1 MKKLIVMALVISMP
15 LGMASAA
22 GLKNKPPQGISLG
35 GTEWLLDPYRS
46 DDPIAAIEKAHQE
59 QQEQAE
65 QKAKRDRDRTERG
78 GVFGGDDPW
87 DNRNSGGGTWGGGT
101 PGGGGW
107 GQGGDRGSTT
117 IDPTGE
123 TQSATV
129 RWGSSSGLR
138 NAFLTQLDKNP
149 ERISFRHTNERVTV
163 TEDTIDTD
171 CSPGE
176 KETVAD
182 SFGDGERHCGWEGRA
197 WVVETAR
204 GKDFRRTDRYE
215 LSKDGKTL
223 NYVTTATGRDMP
235 KVRISRTYSVAPSPR

>member
-1 MKKLIVMALVISMP
+1 MKKLIVMATIAITMA
-15 LGMASAA
+15 LGLATAASA
-22 GLKNKPPQGISLG
+22 GLKNKPPEGVSLG

-46 DDPIAAIEKAHQE
+46 DDPVAAIEKAHQE
-59 QQEQAE
+59 QEE
-65 QKAKRDRDRTERG
+65 QKAKRDRSRNER
-78 GVFGGDDPW
+78 GVFGDDDPW
-87 DNRNSGGGTWGGGT
+87 GNRNSGGTWGGGT
-101 PGGGGW
+101 PGGGG
-107 GQGGDRGSTT
+107 GNIPGGGRGSTT
-117 IDPTGE
+117 LDPTGE

-129 RWGSSSGLR
+129 RWGSGSGLR
-138 NAFLTQLDKNP
+138 NSFLTQLDRNP
-149 ERISFRHTNERVTV
+149 EKLSFRHTNERVTV
-163 TEDTIDTD
+163 TEDTIDTE

-223 NYVTTATGRDMP
+223 NYVTTATGREMP
-235 KVRISRTYSVAPSPR
+235 KVRISRTYSVAPAQR